1 MRGMSTVPQRAVAVT
16 TVLLVLAIVA
26 VLLLRSL
33 GVQLAVGPLASPT
46 PPVATATPQPT
57 PVSSADA
64 LAVFAQIE
72 QQVSDLR
79 DLPAPDIGPP
89 DVITRDELAVELNTL
104 FDETWTDEQLAAD
117 NLTLRAMGLLTE
129 DQDIRELTEQLYA
142 GQVLGFYDFEDQR
155 MVVVTD
161 AGLTAEAQITYAH
174 EFTHAMQDAAFDT
187 GAFHDTTAEDDD
199 TALARLALEEGD
211 ATVAMFQ
218 WAFANLAPDELGGIG
233 ATPLPDMSGIPNWM
247 VQQLE
252 FPYLAGSTWVS
263 GPVVIRR
270 LGRGGCRLRPAA
282 GLDGAGA
289 APGEV
294 RLRRATGGGGRSGRG
309 NRSWAAAGTAVES
322 STVGEAMLGIWLG
335 AMGVSQSDADVAA
348 AGWGGDRL
356 SVASGP
362 NDEWGMAWR
371 IAWDTPAETDE
382 FDEAY
387 GEITADLPFPTRS
400 ITASNGDTLILH
412 ASSAAVLDRMAAR
425 AGRLT
430 YIDSGAVMPSNPSPL
445 ASTVRVASV
454 RARRASESGRSA
466 GSSERTRQSR

>member
-1 MRGMSTVPQRAVAVT
+1 MRGMSTVLQRAVAIT
-16 TVLLVLAIVA
+16 TVVLVLAIVT

-46 PPVATATPQPT
+46 PPVATATPLPT

-64 LAVFAQIE
+64 LALFAQIE

-89 DVITRDELAVELNTL
+89 DVITRDQLAVELEAL
-104 FDETWTDEQLAAD
+104 FDETWTDEQLADD

-129 DQDIRELTEQLYA
+129 EQDIRELTEQLYA

-187 GAFHDTTAEDDD
+187 GAAHDAAPEEDDA
-199 TALARLALEEGD
+199 ALARLALEEGD
-211 ATVAMFQ
+211 ATVVMFQ
-218 WAFANLAPDELGGIG
+218 WAFANLAPDELGGIA
-233 ATPLPDMSGIPNWM
+233 ATPLPDMSSIPDWM

-263 GPVVIRR
+263 GLWASGGWDAVDAAYDQPPASTEQVLHPELYVSGEQPAEVADPDVATL
-270 LGRGGCRLRPAA
+270 LG
-282 GLDGAGA
+282 
-289 APGEV
+289 
-294 RLRRATGGGGRSGRG
+294 SGWT
-309 NRSWAAAGTAVES
+309 SVES

-335 AMGVSQSDADVAA
+335 AQGVTQADADVAA

-371 IAWDTPAETDE
+371 IGWDTVAQADE

-387 GEITADLPFPTRS
+387 GEITVDLPFSTRL
-400 ITASNGDTLILH
+400 IHASNGDALILH
-412 ASSAAVLDRMAAR
+412 TSSAAVLDQR
-425 AGRLT
+425 ANALG
-430 YIDSGAVMPSNPSPL
+430 G
-445 ASTVRVASV
+445 
-454 RARRASESGRSA
+454 
-466 GSSERTRQSR
+466 

>member
-16 TVLLVLAIVA
+16 TVVLALAIVT

-46 PPVATATPQPT
+46 PPVASPTPQPS
-57 PVSSADA
+57 PIASADA

-79 DLPAPDIGPP
+79 DLAAPDIGPP
-89 DVITRDELAVELNTL
+89 DVISRDQLAGELEAI
-104 FDETWTDEQLAAD
+104 FDETWTEEQLAAD

-129 DQDIRELTEQLYA
+129 EQDIRELTEQLYA
-142 GQVLGFYDFEDQR
+142 GQVLGFYDVEDQR

-174 EFTHAMQDAAFDT
+174 EFTHAMQDGAFDT
-187 GAFHDTTAEDDD
+187 GAFHDGEAEDDD
-199 TALARLALEEGD
+199 QALARLALEEGD

-218 WAFANLAPDELGGIG
+218 WAFGNLAPDQLGSIG

-247 VQQLE
+247 VKQLE

-263 GPVVIRR
+263 SLWASGGWDAVDAAYDQPPLSTEQVLHPEKYISDEAPADVADPDVIA
-270 LGRGGCRLRPAA
+270 LMG
-282 GLDGAGA
+282 
-289 APGEV
+289 
-294 RLRRATGGGGRSGRG
+294 SG
-309 NRSWAAAGTAVES
+309 WEPVES

-356 SVASGP
+356 SVAAGP
-362 NDEWGMAWR
+362 DDSWAMAWR
-371 IAWDTPAETDE
+371 IGWDTVAQATE
-382 FDEAY
+382 FAEAY
-387 GEITADLPFPTRS
+387 AEITADLPFPTRS
-400 ITASNGDTLILH
+400 TTASNGDTLILH
-412 ASSAAVLDRMAAR
+412 ASSATALDEMADAL
-425 AGRLT
+425 G
-430 YIDSGAVMPSNPSPL
+430 G
-445 ASTVRVASV
+445 
-454 RARRASESGRSA
+454 
-466 GSSERTRQSR
+466 